1 MTEKAAPQALAD
13 NALDDVAAAAGAS
26 PMQTAIFPD
35 VLRAPP
41 PPPSPVPIPYPNVP
55 NSADQSRSFRTKDS

>member
-1 MTEKAAPQALAD
+1 MTEQAAPQALAD

-35 VLRAPP
+35 VLKTP

-55 NSADQSRSFRTKDS
+55 NSADQSRGFRTKDS